1 MEDYTSL
8 LPLLPPEGILEWAQS
23 QGQLNGHIIA
33 YEKVWLKDPLTEL
46 KHTACRCQCSAC
58 REVFYLNYRAGGV
71 GPGYPNNTYSCY
83 NPETNETFGDWSSTL
98 CPECKTPVRTLRLA
112 FIQGYHYS
120 GSIRP
125 ITIHVI
131 DKDKLAIIEWQITRL
146 IYRDMRIEIKYNR
159 REAYILDGKK
169 LIRFRGYDTGMFGN
183 FDWLDDWQQLK
194 RADDCSGTKEATD
207 VYGFDIKQLQGTLW
221 ENSKL
226 DKYLKANKHHA
237 RIVLYLRSFAQYP
250 NIENI
255 VMSPG
260 AYLLTELYKKHTRG
274 YVLNPAPRSITEI
287 NYKVA
292 RPAQMFGL
300 NKDEFKFFTEN
311 KVEWAE
317 IEFYKAHK
325 DELKPEDM
333 LVLKK
338 LNQYKSLVNVEYPC
352 NLMTAARYLLKQLKK
367 RRDYY
372 TTSVSY
378 LHDYWRMLLQVDGA
392 ITANNR
398 YPQNLH
404 RAHDAV
410 SARIEQAK
418 KAEREEKFICRCRE
432 LAKFSWENEG
442 IAIRAVNGDDELY
455 AEGKKLCHCVY
466 SYADRH
472 CSGSTAIMVIRRVN
486 EPEVPYYTLE
496 FDEKNIRVRQNR
508 GLRNCARTE
517 EVERFEAAWLE
528 HIKEIISKEKK
539 NGKRNSKSRDA
550 ERIGA

>member
-23 QGQLNGHIIA
+23 QGHLNGHLLA
-33 YEKVWLKDPLTEL
+33 YEKVWITDPITEQ
-46 KHTACRCQCSAC
+46 KYAACKCRCSAC
-58 REVFYLNYRAGGV
+58 GGEFYLDYRSGDSS
-71 GPGYPNNTYSCY
+71 GYPKNTYSCY
-83 NPETNETFGDWSSTL
+83 NYGTNETFGDWSSTL

-112 FIQGYHYS
+112 SIRGYHYS

-146 IYRDMRIEIKYNR
+146 IYRDMKIEIKYNR

-169 LIRFRGYDTGMFGN
+169 LIRFRGYDTGMSGN
-183 FDWLDDWQQLK
+183 FVWRDNWQQLK

-207 VYGFDIKQLQGTLW
+207 VYGFDIKQLQGTVW
-221 ENSKL
+221 EKSKL

-338 LNQYKSLVNVEYPC
+338 LNSYKSLIDSEYPC
-352 NLMTAARYLLKQLKK
+352 NIMSAARYLLKQQEK

-372 TTSVSY
+372 TSSVSY
-378 LHDYWRMLLQVDGA
+378 LHDYWRMLLQVEGE
-392 ITANNR
+392 ITAANR

-410 SARIEQAK
+410 SRRIEQAK
-418 KAEREEKFICRCRE
+418 KAEREEKFIRRRDE
-432 LAKFSWENEG
+432 LAKFSWEKDG
-442 IAIRAVNGDDELY
+442 LIIRAVSGDDELY
-455 AEGKKLCHCVY
+455 VEGKKLSHCVY

-472 CSGSTAIMVIRRVN
+472 CSGQTAIMVIRHAD
-486 EPEVPYYTLE
+486 EPDVPFFTLE
-496 FDEKNIRVRQNR
+496 LGEKDLRVIQNR

-539 NGKRNSKSRDA
+539 NGKRNSKSGEKRTA
-550 ERIGA
+550 